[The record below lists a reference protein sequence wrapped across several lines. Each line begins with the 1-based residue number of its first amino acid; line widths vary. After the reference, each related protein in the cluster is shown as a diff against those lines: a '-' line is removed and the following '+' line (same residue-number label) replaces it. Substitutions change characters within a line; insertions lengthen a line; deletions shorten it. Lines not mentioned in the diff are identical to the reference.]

1 MRKHFILLALLWA
14 LATSAANA
22 QIAGMST
29 LSVLDMSSSA
39 RTAGLG
45 MDYLPMFDNDINI
58 GLDNPSMIS
67 PLYNGKGAINYVGLF
82 TGSNFGSVAY
92 ARDFNQAGTFLFG
105 LRFFSYGRFHG
116 YDEMEQETGDFS
128 AGDYALSVGWGHR
141 VTNHCYVG
149 ANFKPVL
156 SQYESYKAL
165 ALAFDLSASYTND
178 DHRFNATIMGRNFG
192 AQLKTFDGRREKL
205 PFELSAALSYKLKN
219 APFRFYFEAAELQR
233 WNLRY
238 EDPMNPTST
247 TDAFTGETT
256 NESKAAGFFDNL
268 ARHALVGVEL
278 DIAKVFF
285 ARLGFSYRQT
295 KEMQTSQSGF
305 NTSGFS
311 FGFGINIKHFQLAY
325 SRNNYHYGQA
335 PNYISLSMD
344 IDQLFKRR

>member
-1 MRKHFILLALLWA
+1 MV
-14 LATSAANA
+14 ANA

-29 LSVLDMSSSA
+29 LSVLDISSSA

-45 MDYLPMFDNDINI
+45 MDYLSIFDNDINV
-58 GLDNPSMIS
+58 GLDNPSMIA
-67 PLYNGKGAINYVGLF
+67 PLYNGKCAINYVGLF
-82 TGSNFGSVAY
+82 TGSNFGSLSY
-92 ARDFNQAGTFLFG
+92 AHDFGQVGTFLFG
-105 LRFFSYGRFHG
+105 MRFISYGRFRG

-128 AGDYALSVGWGHR
+128 AGDYVLSLGWGHR
-141 VTNHCYVG
+141 ITEHTFFG
-149 ANFKPVL
+149 ATFKPVL

-165 ALAFDLSASYTND
+165 AMAFDLSASYSSE
-178 DHRFNATIMGRNFG
+178 DHRFNATLMGRNIG
-192 AQLKTFDGRREKL
+192 VQLKTFDGSREKL

-219 APFRFYFEAAELQR
+219 APFRFFFEAAELQK

-256 NESKAAGFFDNL
+256 TESKASAFFDNL
-268 ARHALVGVEL
+268 ARHALVGIEL

-295 KEMQTSQSGF
+295 KEMQTTQSGF

-311 FGFGINIKHFQLAY
+311 FGFGVNIKHFQLAY

-335 PNYISLSMD
+335 PNYISLSID
-344 IDQLFKRR
+344 IDQLFKKR